1 MLSCISNRKTQSV
14 NKLVRWH
21 VSMVD
26 LNADMGL
33 KASFLMRNYQS
44 DKILLITGSKH
55 YFFFCLGHLI
65 FHINETHNLVNF
77 QNYKCLV
84 HKGRAKI
91 PTSFKIWVPAP
102 HSLYYFVCMI
112 LLGKI
117 VLFPMSMYTKLPID
131 HSSHLNLY
139 KEIGLQSFRVPPTI
153 QEYTIP
159 SIENASKT
167 SKMLSEESLSKR
179 PMKLRFN
186 YLW

>member
-1 MLSCISNRKTQSV
+1 MTCEYGRPKCWHGSESIIFNE
-14 NKLVRWH
+14 KLPVRQNPFDHWIQT
-21 VSMVD
+21 
-26 LNADMGL
+26 L
-33 KASFLMRNYQS
+33 
-44 DKILLITGSKH
+44 
-55 YFFFCLGHLI
+55 FFFCLGHLI

-112 LLGKI
+112 LFGKI